1 MAGCTFEI
9 TRPAQNIIVSDSLV
23 KLFRHVEAEIILR
36 AWDVIDVCLYKT
48 WRDIQ
53 HCHTCQIRIQIT
65 FVTSRLCHAGE
76 NSHIG
81 EMFLHKTLFIP
92 DWLWSGD
99 NSAVCGYQGVT
110 VISDLGPVTPTP
122 QIPQSTF
129 CDRARKC
136 HNFRHCCFC
145 GERNRNSNDIN
156 W

>member
-23 KLFRHVEAEIILR
+23 KLFRHVGAEIILR

-81 EMFLHKTLFIP
+81 EMFLHKTLFIS
-92 DWLWSGD
+92 DWTDSGLVITLLCAGIRVWRWSVIWARSRPHRRYH
-99 NSAVCGYQGVT
+99 NQLFVT
-110 VISDLGPVTPTP
+110 EHESVTILDTVVFVVRE
-122 QIPQSTF
+122 IKTVMT
-129 CDRARKC
+129 
-136 HNFRHCCFC
+136 
-145 GERNRNSNDIN
+145 
-156 W
+156 